1 MLQSSIWQKSNY
13 GDKAQP
19 CGWPHRNGLICLCSK
34 RYGYRIQPQFT
45 NLYHFHVADT
55 PLDLSISVYSFVFCA
70 QPYLCSR
77 SSLKLKKKK
86 KNNSPFLLSHLGPF
100 LTINTFPQNSGPRG
114 SLVFWEKKNKLHFL
128 EQFEIHSK
136 IEHRVSIY
144 PLPHAG
150 QPLPH
155 HSTSVTV
162 DELTPYYNPKSVV
175 YSRVYALCTF
185 YGFWQMYND
194 LYPLLQDHTEECHCL
209 KIPSALPIYPTL
221 FP

>member
-86 KNNSPFLLSHLGPF
+86 QQLSFPSFSLGP
-100 LTINTFPQNSGPRG
+100 L
-114 SLVFWEKKNKLHFL
+114 SLHKHFSPKFWSTWFFCLLGKKK
-128 EQFEIHSK
+128 Q
-136 IEHRVSIY
+136 
-144 PLPHAG
+144 
-150 QPLPH
+150 
-155 HSTSVTV
+155 TSFFRAV
-162 DELTPYYNPKSVV
+162 
-175 YSRVYALCTF
+175 
-185 YGFWQMYND
+185 
-194 LYPLLQDHTEECHCL
+194 
-209 KIPSALPIYPTL
+209 
-221 FP
+221 